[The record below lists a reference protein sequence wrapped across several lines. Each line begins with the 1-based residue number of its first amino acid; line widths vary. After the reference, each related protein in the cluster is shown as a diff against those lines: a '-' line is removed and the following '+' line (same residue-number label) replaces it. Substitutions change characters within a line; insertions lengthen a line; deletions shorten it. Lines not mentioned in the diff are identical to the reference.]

1 MFFEQLQVMKFAW
14 HKNIIDLAAQNLEK
28 TDEVDLGE
36 YSEMLEAELQA
47 EEFDIDADEFIL
59 EDQHYIIDLLSQKTG
74 LNHCKT
80 SLNQL

>member
-14 HKNIIDLAAQNLEK
+14 HKNIIDLAAWNLGK
-28 TDEVDLGE
+28 TDEVDLDE

-59 EDQHYIIDLLSQKTG
+59 ED
-74 LNHCKT
+74 
-80 SLNQL
+80 